1 MMKKK
6 YMKPSMQVY
15 ELQHRTQLLAGSD
28 PDAPGF
34 PGGPF
39 GYVPGDDEKKL
50 A

>member
-1 MMKKK
+1 MKKK

-15 ELQHRTQLLAGSD
+15 ELQNCTQLLAGSD